1 LPDYY
6 SDFLKPTSN
15 AVSNS
20 RSSIS
25 APDNQ
30 LAFHSEI
37 ASVVFGG
44 PSRFEREARETRAM
58 QMFFQW
64 IKGPI
69 RADIAAL
76 KQGLI
81 KVDGWLFPRI
91 SGAKRLEIIR
101 SVEEIDP
108 ALLDVMPNSIAMRNH
123 LVVAREQAI
132 SFNPIGL
139 QNLAAALKKERFP
152 S

>member
-1 LPDYY
+1 LSDYY
-6 SDFLKPTSN
+6 SDFLKPTAN
-15 AVSNS
+15 AVGNARSIVSPPSNK
-20 RSSIS
+20 
-25 APDNQ
+25 

-58 QMFFQW
+58 QLFFQW

-69 RADIAAL
+69 RSDLAAL
-76 KQGLI
+76 QKGLI
-81 KVDGWLFPRI
+81 AIDGYLFPRI

-101 SVEEIDP
+101 SVEEINP
-108 ALLDVMPNSIAMRNH
+108 SLLDAMPNSTAMRNH

-132 SFNPIGL
+132 SFSPVTL